1 MYDLLLR
8 KIRTLITMTII
19 EKKAIAITD
28 ILLLMERDTGNDKQ
42 IRPLLSKIGYLKIKC
57 VFNR

>member
-1 MYDLLLR
+1 
-8 KIRTLITMTII
+8 MTII